1 VRMALGAQRAE
12 LTTFILGRSLGL
24 TAAGVA
30 IGLAGAAALARYLQG
45 MLFGISAFDLSSFAI
60 VPLVFVSVAAVASYV
75 PARRA
80 TRIDPLIALRCE

>member
-1 VRMALGAQRAE
+1 MALGAERAE

-24 TAAGVA
+24 TIAGVA

-45 MLFGISAFDLSSFAI
+45 MLLGISAFDLSSFVI
-60 VPLVFVSVAAVASYV
+60 VPLVFVSVAAMASYL

-80 TRIDPLIALRCE
+80 IRVDPLAALRCE